1 MQRPANPVLSFVII
15 GLNEEARLKE
25 CLEAVLVNSPAGYD
39 VEVIYVDSGSQDR
52 SVEIA
57 KHIPGVTVQHLDTMQ
72 PSAAKA
78 RNKGLRM
85 ARGQYVQLV
94 DGDSVIQP
102 GWIPGALDLLEKT
115 PQVACVFGQCIE
127 MFPEQSIY
135 MKVCGLDWHI
145 PAGDHRFCGGNAMWR
160 ISSIAGEGFFDETL
174 RLGEEPD
181 LCYRVRQRGG
191 RIVCLDTPMV
201 KHDLDIVRFSQYWKR
216 GENSGVSFIRVA
228 ARYWRNTEKL
238 WLREVIR
245 NFAEPLIWA
254 CALSLG
260 WWLGALPLTLM
271 LLLGWWFLR
280 ALRVACA
287 ARSRTA
293 NFTDALMYGL
303 HCQFMRIPI
312 AIGQFKAL
320 PRLLWPQN
328 DSKHV

>member
-1 MQRPANPVLSFVII
+1 MQRPANPVLSFVVI
-15 GLNEEARLKE
+15 GLNEEVRLKE

-57 KHIPGVTVQHLDTMQ
+57 KHIPGVTVQHLDTKQ

-181 LCYRVRQRGG
+181 LCYRVRQHGG
-191 RIVCLDTPMV
+191 RIVCMDLPMV
-201 KHDLDIVRFSQYWKR
+201 KHDLGIVQFSQYWKR
-216 GENSGVSFIRVA
+216 GENSGVAYMRVA
-228 ARYWRNTEKL
+228 ARYWRNTEKQ

-245 NFAEPLIWA
+245 NFAEPLLWIAIFLLGWRLGTLPA
-254 CALSLG
+254 AIGLLAG
-260 WWLGALPLTLM
+260 WWL
-271 LLLGWWFLR
+271 FR
-280 ALRVACA
+280 AVRIGYSARDRVASVA
-287 ARSRTA
+287 DG
-293 NFTDALMYGL
+293 FIYGL

-312 AIGQFKAL
+312 VFGQIKAL
-320 PRLLWPQN
+320 PGVLWSAK
-328 DSKHV
+328 DAAHV